1 MPFYQLSYQPYIYLL
16 NHFVKH
22 PNNVAIELSISNLME
37 QPTSIL
43 HFIVFLLASFVLLPT
58 VPSFIESTEPEN
70 SCPLA
75 GFLVN

>member
-1 MPFYQLSYQPYIYLL
+1 
-16 NHFVKH
+16 
-22 PNNVAIELSISNLME
+22 ME

-58 VPSFIESTEPEN
+58 VPFFIESTVPEN

-75 GFLVN
+75 GFVINSNNYY